1 MDMADIEQD
10 QSRDLSEYEAWRLA
24 SRGDMTSVE
33 DLLRNTPNL
42 SKAVVKAILGR
53 SDLSKEALG
62 LCLTRFPDLISK
74 ERWKE
79 MFHDPAWRYEAIKY
93 GPWSNKTLQEIFLRG
108 GKAANA
114 VLVRQDLN
122 LDMINWLVDHVTKE
136 QAVTFFHSH
145 DHEGEAA
152 GAFWEVMPWEW
163 QLDEAF
169 WERNQVHWMHLHY
182 HRRGNFS
189 YHQALWEFCCLD
201 CDRYDVP

>member
-1 MDMADIEQD
+1 MDMAETDEN
-10 QSRDLSEYEAWRLA
+10 QSEDLSEYEACHLA
-24 SRGDMTSVE
+24 SHADMTSVE

-42 SKAVVKAILGR
+42 SRAVVKAILGR
-53 SDLSKEALG
+53 SDLSEEALG

-74 ERWKE
+74 DHWKA
-79 MFHDPAWRYEAIKY
+79 MFHDPAWRYQAIKY
-93 GPWSNKTLQEIFLRG
+93 GPWSNKTLQEIFKRG
-108 GKAANA
+108 GKAADA

-122 LDMINWLVDHVTKE
+122 FEMISWLVDHATKE

-152 GAFWEVMPWEW
+152 GAFWDIMPLEC

-169 WERNQVHWMHLHY
+169 WEKNQVHWMHLHY
-182 HRRGNFS
+182 HRRGDFS
-189 YHQALWEFCCLD
+189 YHQALWEACCLD